1 MATRRALLKGTECG
15 GCSMDSNAG
24 GNRGIGADGERHQWN
39 AVRAVPAN
47 APVMGVRTRSAR
59 PFCGGQHKARW
70 EKQRRKDAKRRYVE
84 LVLRLAET
92 DDVHRVHEEHD
103 GVHVGRVL
111 LPETACCSESVGSGA
126 VVRCGE
132 WRWKKRGGQARG
144 DSQRVASRAKKEP
157 SKTEARTAAMVAASG
172 KRRIC

>member
-15 GCSMDSNAG
+15 GGSMDSNAG
-24 GNRGIGADGERHQWN
+24 GNRGIGAVGERRQWN

-47 APVMGVRTRSAR
+47 APVMGVRKRSAR
-59 PFCGGQHKARW
+59 PFCGGQHKTRW
-70 EKQRRKDAKRRYVE
+70 ERQRRKEPKRRYVE

-111 LPETACCSESVGSGA
+111 LPETACYSESVGSGSA
-126 VVRCGE
+126 VRCGE
-132 WRWKKRGGQARG
+132 RRWKKRGGQARG
-144 DSQRVASRAKKEP
+144 DSQRVASHAKKEP